1 MAADRGLGAIVV
13 GTGIGVMTHLPALRA
28 AGFEVRAL
36 VGRDP
41 AKTLAWATQFAV
53 PHACTSVTDALALSD
68 IDVVAV
74 ATPPFSHCEIV
85 LEAIS
90 AGKHVLCEKPFARDS
105 AEAREMLHAAEATGI
120 VHLLG
125 TEFRF
130 WGPQAW
136 FTRLLRQGVVGE
148 PRYFVSLSQM
158 DVLADPSAEMPAWF
172 ESAEQGGS
180 WFTGAGTHTIDQ
192 VRTSLGEFER
202 VSASLQTLSGRP
214 EATADD
220 LFTVTFRLRNGVEGL
235 MHGASSV
242 TGPPVRSSKVVGTNG
257 AVWMDGFEVWVD
269 DGSGARH
276 WPCPR
281 DLEGAAPVAPPAELL
296 RTEYERLHSLGIDL
310 EPYTRVYKVMRDRIL
325 GRALTD
331 GPTAATFD
339 DGVALQAVI
348 DAVQRSAR
356 EHSTVIVDDL

>member
-1 MAADRGLGAIVV
+1 
-13 GTGIGVMTHLPALRA
+13 MTHLPALRA

-41 AKTLAWATQFAV
+41 ARTSARAARFSV
-53 PHACTSVTDALALSD
+53 PNACTSVADALAIPD
-68 IDVVAV
+68 VDVVAV
-74 ATPPFSHCEIV
+74 ATPPFSHREIV

-105 AEAREMLHAAEATGI
+105 AEARDMLQAAEAAGI

-136 FTRLLRQGVVGE
+136 FTRLVREGVVGE
-148 PRYFVSLSQM
+148 PRYFVSISQM
-158 DVLADPSAEMPAWF
+158 GVLADPNARMPAWF

-214 EATADD
+214 GATADD
-220 LFTVTFRLRNGVEGL
+220 LFTVTFRLRNGIEGL

-242 TGPPVRSSKVVGTNG
+242 AGPPLRSSKVVGTKG
-257 AVWMDGFEVWVD
+257 AVWMDGFEVWAD
-269 DGSGARH
+269 DGSGPRH
-276 WPCPR
+276 WPLPR
-281 DLEGAAPVAPPAELL
+281 DLAGAAPVPPPAELL
-296 RTEYERLHSLGIDL
+296 QTEYEKLHSLGIDL
-310 EPYTRVYKVMRDRIL
+310 KPYTRVYDVMRDRIL
-325 GRALTD
+325 DRPLGD
-331 GPTAATFD
+331 GPTAATFA

-348 DAVQRSAR
+348 DAVRRSAHD
-356 EHSTVIVDDL
+356 HSMAVVDDR

>member
-1 MAADRGLGAIVV
+1 MAADQRLGAVVV

-28 AGFEVRAL
+28 AGFDVRAL

-41 AKTLAWATQFAV
+41 AKTKKRAIQFAV
-53 PHACTSVTDALALSD
+53 PHAFTSVTDAFALSD
-68 IDVVAV
+68 VDVVVV

-90 AGKHVLCEKPFARDS
+90 AGKHVLCEKPFARDL
-105 AEAREMLHAAEATGI
+105 AEAREMLHAAKVAGI

-136 FTRLLRQGVVGE
+136 FTRLLLEGVVGE
-148 PRYFVSLSQM
+148 PRYFFSISQM
-158 DVLADPSAEMPAWF
+158 GVLADPSAQMPAWF

-214 EATADD
+214 GATADD

-242 TGPPVRSSKVVGTNG
+242 AGPPVRSSKVVGSKG
-257 AVWMDGFEVWVD
+257 VVWMEGFEVWSD

-276 WPCPR
+276 WPIPH
-281 DLEGAAPVAPPAELL
+281 DLSDPAPVPPPAELL
-296 RTEYERLHSLGIDL
+296 QTEYEKLHSLGIDL
-310 EPYTRVYKVMRDRIL
+310 DPYTRVYAIMRDRIL
-325 GRALTD
+325 GRALGD
-331 GPTAATFD
+331 GPTAATFA

-348 DAVQRSAR
+348 DAVRRSAR
-356 EHSTVIVDDL
+356 DHSTVVVDEP